1 MVFNLKK
8 WNKKICIF
16 FSLFFVLSLFFY
28 PSFNV
33 LASIESS
40 EEYVPDS
47 TEKYYFS
54 YSISYEE
61 GVSSDGTIKS
71 EAKQYFS
78 SSSGCDDEM
87 VVYLDGSIFYAASV
101 NFLRGDSDTSAF
113 VTSFTIESHS
123 DGTVKKTTSHS
134 ESSYPTITC
143 LYERW
148 IHNDFEGEGRTFG
161 GYHTNMLIF
170 NSKDSAITYS
180 LNGDL
185 SGVLAFPESSEELT
199 DSNSVY
205 DSNIGYL
212 QNVTFNS
219 RNVGSDNSDLNNMTY
234 YFSYDSVT
242 NTGFDINQDGVR
254 VSFYSTYKG
263 IYYDSWAKYFKKD
276 GNVKRFDNKILQV
289 SAKGSDRLEF
299 SYEACMQ
306 SHASEKAETEALC
319 DSSVP
324 TFGQIEYWLRI
335 EQKQADGT
343 WRYGGWVNCSNQSTS
358 VQGDSIADDCITQ
371 TYDGNGNLD
380 VDGGYGSGNSTP
392 HTYGEGSTM
401 DSADADAIDN
411 ENHKRAFES
420 IEDFGD
426 GLDLMKEQLGNIPK
440 VIAEVFLALPSALI
454 VAITSGFFV
463 CIVLRI
469 LGR

>member
-1 MVFNLKK
+1 MKK
-8 WNKKICIF
+8 WNKKVYVF
-16 FSLFFVLSLFFY
+16 FSLFFILSFLVY
-28 PSFNV
+28 PSFSV
-33 LASIESS
+33 LAAQQSLDNFYTPSDLELQCYVVIPEASTAYDHADGFGYYYGSKGSIVVGWLQQYDDSQYVYISS
-40 EEYVPDS
+40 LGHLAVPDS
-47 TEKYYFS
+47 ETLIYKKAINHYDS
-54 YSISYEE
+54 N
-61 GVSSDGTIKS
+61 
-71 EAKQYFS
+71 
-78 SSSGCDDEM
+78 DEYIETN
-87 VVYLDGSIFYAASV
+87 VQ
-101 NFLRGDSDTSAF
+101 
-113 VTSFTIESHS
+113 TIEN
-123 DGTVKKTTSHS
+123 GLF
-134 ESSYPTITC
+134 ESRWC
-143 LYERW
+143 LYSELDTGNV
-148 IHNDFEGEGRTFG
+148 HVKV
-161 GYHTNMLIF
+161 F
-170 NSKDSAITYS
+170 NSRDSAVSFALT
-180 LNGDL
+180 GDE
-185 SGVLAFPESSEELT
+185 SGLISDSSELT

-205 DSNIGYL
+205 APDIGYL

-219 RNVGSDNSDLNNMTY
+219 RNVGSDNSDLDNMTY

-289 SAKGSDRLEF
+289 SANGSDRLEF
-299 SYEACMQ
+299 SYEECMK

-335 EQKQADGT
+335 EQKQSDGT

-401 DSADADAIDN
+401 DSADADAIEN

-426 GLDLMKEQLGNIPK
+426 GLELMKVQLGNIPK

>member
-1 MVFNLKK
+1 MKK
-8 WNKKICIF
+8 WNKKIYIF
-16 FSLFFVLSLFFY
+16 FSLFFVLSLFLY
-28 PSFNV
+28 PSFYV
-33 LASIESS
+33 LASQQSLDNFYTPSDLELQC
-40 EEYVPDS
+40 YVVIPDAS
-47 TEKYYFS
+47 TGYDHADGVGYYYGS
-54 YSISYEE
+54 KGSI
-61 GVSSDGTIKS
+61 
-71 EAKQYFS
+71 
-78 SSSGCDDEM
+78 
-87 VVYLDGSIFYAASV
+87 VVGWLQQCDGSQYVYISSLGHLAVPESETLMYKKAVNHYDSNNEYIKTSV
-101 NFLRGDSDTSAF
+101 QIIDNGLFENKYCPYSDLDTGK
-113 VTSFTIESHS
+113 VHM
-123 DGTVKKTTSHS
+123 K
-134 ESSYPTITC
+134 
-143 LYERW
+143 
-148 IHNDFEGEGRTFG
+148 
-161 GYHTNMLIF
+161 IF
-170 NSKDSAITYS
+170 NSRDSAVSFALT
-180 LNGDL
+180 GDESGLL
-185 SGVLAFPESSEELT
+185 SDSSELT
-199 DSNSVY
+199 ESNSVY
-205 DSNIGYL
+205 DSDIGYL

-219 RNVGSDNSDLNNMTY
+219 RNVGSDNSDLDNMTY

-319 DSSVP
+319 GSSVP

-335 EQKQADGT
+335 EQKQSDGT

-401 DSADADAIDN
+401 ESADADAIEN

-426 GLDLMKEQLGNIPK
+426 GLELMKVQLGNIPK

>member
-1 MVFNLKK
+1 MKK
-8 WNKKICIF
+8 WNKKIYIF
-16 FSLFFVLSLFFY
+16 FSLFFMLSLLAY
-28 PSFNV
+28 PSV
-33 LASIESS
+33 LVFA
-40 EEYVPDS
+40 
-47 TEKYYFS
+47 
-54 YSISYEE
+54 
-61 GVSSDGTIKS
+61 GTITELDTEYEPS
-71 EAKQYFS
+71 EIERQCYYECEGTTFNY
-78 SSSGCDDEM
+78 D
-87 VVYLDGSIFYAASV
+87 
-101 NFLRGDSDTSAF
+101 SAF
-113 VTSFTIESHS
+113 VSKYFYGSNGSIVVGWLEKDANTGDIWLWISPLGNFRSPESEKLYSVQATSYYSES
-123 DGTVKKTTSHS
+123 DGLAYCETNRNTDTWYDTRVGGAPYETLLDEGKTFHM
-134 ESSYPTITC
+134 
-143 LYERW
+143 R
-148 IHNDFEGEGRTFG
+148 
-161 GYHTNMLIF
+161 IF
-170 NSKDSAITYS
+170 NSYESAKSFALTGDESGLISDS
-180 LNGDL
+180 
-185 SGVLAFPESSEELT
+185 SSLT

-205 DSNIGYL
+205 SPDIGYL

-276 GNVKRFDNKILQV
+276 GNIKRFDNKILQV
-289 SAKGSDRLEF
+289 SANGSDRLEF

-306 SHASEKAETEALC
+306 SHAREKAETEAMC

-335 EQKQADGT
+335 EQKQSDGT

-358 VQGDSIADDCITQ
+358 VQGDSIADDCVTQ

-401 DSADADAIDN
+401 DSADADAIEN

-426 GLDLMKEQLGNIPK
+426 GLELMKVQLGNIPK

>member
-1 MVFNLKK
+1 MKK
-8 WNKKICIF
+8 WNKKVYVF
-16 FSLFFVLSLFFY
+16 FSLFFLLSFLVY
-28 PSFNV
+28 PSFSV
-33 LASIESS
+33 LASTELETI
-40 EEYVPDS
+40 YVPS
-47 TEKYYFS
+47 SVEKQCFFRYTSVETSDGGHSDKNYYFYGS
-54 YSISYEE
+54 NGSPCIGYLDNGYLFISNMGHLVNDKSEQTVAVL
-61 GVSSDGTIKS
+61 VSEIYNSDGVFDKTVLSYNSSGWYDYKPYVLS
-71 EAKQYFS
+71 YDELLASDSVTLCMKVFS
-78 SSSGCDDEM
+78 S
-87 VVYLDGSIFYAASV
+87 
-101 NFLRGDSDTSAF
+101 R
-113 VTSFTIESHS
+113 
-123 DGTVKKTTSHS
+123 
-134 ESSYPTITC
+134 
-143 LYERW
+143 
-148 IHNDFEGEGRTFG
+148 
-161 GYHTNMLIF
+161 
-170 NSKDSAITYS
+170 DSAVSYALT
-180 LNGDL
+180 GDE
-185 SGVLAFPESSEELT
+185 SGLISDSSELT

-205 DSNIGYL
+205 APDIGYL

-219 RNVGSDNSDLNNMTY
+219 RNVGSDNSDLDNMTY

-289 SAKGSDRLEF
+289 SANGSDRLEF
-299 SYEACMQ
+299 SYEECMK

-335 EQKQADGT
+335 EQKQSDGT
-343 WRYGGWVNCSNQSTS
+343 WRYGGWVNCNNQSTS

-401 DSADADAIDN
+401 DSADADAIEN

-426 GLDLMKEQLGNIPK
+426 GLELMKVQLGNIPK

>member
-1 MVFNLKK
+1 MIEQIRVNTVYSADSDAFEKTNLQHLDGA
-8 WNKKICIF
+8 W
-16 FSLFFVLSLFFY
+16 Y
-28 PSFNV
+28 
-33 LASIESS
+33 
-40 EEYVPDS
+40 EYKP
-47 TEKYYFS
+47 
-54 YSISYEE
+54 YSITYDELLAGGDVTPHMKIFKSY
-61 GVSSDGTIKS
+61 
-71 EAKQYFS
+71 
-78 SSSGCDDEM
+78 
-87 VVYLDGSIFYAASV
+87 
-101 NFLRGDSDTSAF
+101 
-113 VTSFTIESHS
+113 
-123 DGTVKKTTSHS
+123 
-134 ESSYPTITC
+134 
-143 LYERW
+143 
-148 IHNDFEGEGRTFG
+148 
-161 GYHTNMLIF
+161 
-170 NSKDSAITYS
+170 DSAVSFALT
-180 LNGDL
+180 GDE
-185 SGVLAFPESSEELT
+185 SGLISDSSELT

-205 DSNIGYL
+205 SPDIGYL

-219 RNVGSDNSDLNNMTY
+219 RNVGSDNSDLDNMTY

-242 NTGFDINQDGVR
+242 NTGFDIRQDGVR

-289 SAKGSDRLEF
+289 SANGSDRLEF

-401 DSADADAIDN
+401 ESADADAVEN

-426 GLDLMKEQLGNIPK
+426 GLELMKSQLGNIPK
-440 VIAEVFLALPSALI
+440 VIAEVFLALPAALI

>member
-1 MVFNLKK
+1 MKK
-8 WNKKICIF
+8 WNKKICVF
-16 FSLFFVLSLFFY
+16 FSLFFVLSLLVY
-28 PSFNV
+28 PSVSVFAGTY
-33 LASIESS
+33 LDSEYIPSDIEMQC
-40 EEYVPDS
+40 YL
-47 TEKYYFS
+47 KYKTA
-54 YSISYEE
+54 E
-61 GVSSDGTIKS
+61 
-71 EAKQYFS
+71 
-78 SSSGCDDEM
+78 SSSGGRSETSWYYRGSKGSIC
-87 VVYLDGSIFYAASV
+87 VGYLDNGYLFISCLGNLIEPKSEGTERIKVNTSYSADTDAWEQTNLEYDNGTFY
-101 NFLRGDSDTSAF
+101 LQ
-113 VTSFTIESHS
+113 
-123 DGTVKKTTSHS
+123 KP
-134 ESSYPTITC
+134 YTITYDE
-143 LYERW
+143 LLARGNV
-148 IHNDFEGEGRTFG
+148 IPH
-161 GYHTNMLIF
+161 MKIF
-170 NSKDSAITYS
+170 DSCDSAKAFALT
-180 LNGDL
+180 GDD
-185 SGVLAFPESSEELT
+185 SGLISDSSELT

-205 DSNIGYL
+205 DSEIGYL
-212 QNVTFNS
+212 QNVTFNG
-219 RNVGSDNSDLNNMTY
+219 RNVGSDNSDLDNMTY

-254 VSFYSTYKG
+254 VSLYTTYKG

-289 SAKGSDRLEF
+289 SANGSDRLEF
-299 SYEACMQ
+299 SYESCMQ

-324 TFGQIEYWLRI
+324 TFGQVEYWLRI
-335 EQKQADGT
+335 EQKQSDGT

-371 TYDGNGNLD
+371 TYDGDGNLD

-392 HTYGEGSTM
+392 YTYGEGSTM

-440 VIAEVFLALPSALI
+440 VISEVFLALPSALI

>member
-1 MVFNLKK
+1 MKK
-8 WNKKICIF
+8 WNKKMHIF
-16 FSLFFVLSLFFY
+16 FSLFFVLSLFLY

-33 LASIESS
+33 LASNESS
-40 EEYVPDS
+40 EDYIPDS
-47 TEKYYFS
+47 TEKYYF
-54 YSISYEE
+54 YRSILYEE
-61 GVSSDGTIKS
+61 GAREDGMIKMES
-71 EAKQYFS
+71 KKYFS
-78 SSSGCDDEM
+78 TSSGCDDEI
-87 VVYLDGSIFYAASV
+87 VVYLDGGTFLASSV
-101 NFLRGDSDTSAF
+101 RFLCGDSSEGVF
-113 VTSFTIESHS
+113 YSVTNINSYS
-123 DGTVKKTTSHS
+123 DGTVKK
-134 ESSYPTITC
+134 SSSSKNGPSQSMTC
-143 LYERW
+143 EYEYCVNNEFDEDW
-148 IHNDFEGEGRTFG
+148 KTYG
-161 GYHTNMLIF
+161 GYHTNMKIF
-170 NSKDSAITYS
+170 SSKESAVAYAE
-180 LNGDL
+180 NGDL
-185 SGVLAFPESSEELT
+185 SGIMSNPFETEELT

-205 DSNIGYL
+205 FPDIGYL

-219 RNVGSDNSDLNNMTY
+219 RNVGADNSDLDNMTY

-263 IYYDSWAKYFKKD
+263 IYYDSWLKYFKKD

-289 SAKGSDRLEF
+289 SASGSDRLEF
-299 SYEACMQ
+299 SYETCMK

-319 DSSVP
+319 ESSVP
-324 TFGQIEYWLRI
+324 TFGEIEYWLRI
-335 EQKQADGT
+335 EQKQSDGT

-358 VQGDSIADDCITQ
+358 VQGDSIADDYITQ

-380 VDGGYGSGNSTP
+380 VDGGYGSGTSTS

-401 DSADADAIDN
+401 ESADADAIEN

-426 GLDLMKEQLGNIPK
+426 GLELMKVQLGNIPK

>member
-1 MVFNLKK
+1 MKK
-8 WNKKICIF
+8 WNKKVYVF
-16 FSLFFVLSLFFY
+16 FSLFFILSFLVY
-28 PSFNV
+28 PSFSV
-33 LASIESS
+33 LAYTATDEPYVPSEVEKQCFYHYAEYDSS
-40 EEYVPDS
+40 GKPLKVRDIYYYGSKGSPAVGYLVPKNDGELYLYVANLGYLRGLEEY
-47 TEKYYFS
+47 TYEIY
-54 YSISYEE
+54 SYEYYD
-61 GVSSDGTIKS
+61 SDGTGS
-71 EAKQYFS
+71 YEYNRSTGAFYRQ
-78 SSSGCDDEM
+78 
-87 VVYLDGSIFYAASV
+87 VVSADTPYSKLSKGV
-101 NFLRGDSDTSAF
+101 NMK
-113 VTSFTIESHS
+113 V
-123 DGTVKKTTSHS
+123 
-134 ESSYPTITC
+134 
-143 LYERW
+143 
-148 IHNDFEGEGRTFG
+148 
-161 GYHTNMLIF
+161 F
-170 NSKDSAITYS
+170 NSYDSAVAYAQT
-180 LNGDL
+180 GDE
-185 SGVLAFPESSEELT
+185 SGLISDSSELT

-205 DSNIGYL
+205 APDIGYL

-219 RNVGSDNSDLNNMTY
+219 RNVGADNSDLDNMTY

-289 SAKGSDRLEF
+289 SANGSDRLEF

-335 EQKQADGT
+335 EQKQSDGT

-401 DSADADAIDN
+401 DSADADAIEN

-426 GLDLMKEQLGNIPK
+426 GLELMKVQLGNIPK

>member
-1 MVFNLKK
+1 M
-8 WNKKICIF
+8 CIF
-16 FSLFFVLSLFFY
+16 FSLFFVLSLFLY
-28 PSFNV
+28 PSVCVF
-33 LASIESS
+33 ASTDLDT
-40 EEYVPDS
+40 EYVPSDIES
-47 TEKYYFS
+47 QCYYTSPYDTTKYDHATFTKYFYGSSGSIAVGWLEK
-54 YSISYEE
+54 
-61 GVSSDGTIKS
+61 D
-71 EAKQYFS
+71 
-78 SSSGCDDEM
+78 SSSGDEYLWISSLGNLCDNESEKTYFVDVFCYYDESGN
-87 VVYLDGSIFYAASV
+87 VAKCELNRST
-101 NFLRGDSDTSAF
+101 DTWYDYR
-113 VTSFTIESHS
+113 V
-123 DGTVKKTTSHS
+123 GGV
-134 ESSYPTITC
+134 P
-143 LYERW
+143 YEKLKDEGK
-148 IHNDFEGEGRTFG
+148 DF
-161 GYHTNMLIF
+161 HLKIF
-170 NSKDSAITYS
+170 NSRDSAVSFALT
-180 LNGDL
+180 GDE
-185 SGVLAFPESSEELT
+185 SGLISDSSVLT

-205 DSNIGYL
+205 SPNIGYL

-219 RNVGSDNSDLNNMTY
+219 RNVGADNSDLNNMTY

-289 SAKGSDRLEF
+289 SANCSDRLEF
-299 SYEACMQ
+299 SYETCMQ

-324 TFGQIEYWLRI
+324 TFGQIEYWLRV
-335 EQKQADGT
+335 EQKQSDGT

-371 TYDGNGNLD
+371 TYDGDGNLD

-392 HTYGEGSTM
+392 HTYGEGSTIE
-401 DSADADAIDN
+401 SADADAIEN

-426 GLDLMKEQLGNIPK
+426 GLELMKVQLGNIPK

>member
-1 MVFNLKK
+1 MKK
-8 WNKKICIF
+8 WNKKIYIF
-16 FSLFFVLSLFFY
+16 FSLFFVFSLFLFS
-28 PSFNV
+28 SFSV
-33 LASIESS
+33 LADSSDSQKEPYKPNDLELQCYYYSPNESTKYDHAEKTCYYYGSNGSIVVGWLQNDSNGKPLVYVSSVGNLAVPES
-40 EEYVPDS
+40 EYVCRKEAVNHYDS
-47 TEKYYFS
+47 DDKYVITWVHTYDGAYYERQPFS
-54 YSISYEE
+54 YDFLVSGDVHMKIFASRDSAVRFAKTGDESGLIS
-61 GVSSDGTIKS
+61 D
-71 EAKQYFS
+71 
-78 SSSGCDDEM
+78 SSG
-87 VVYLDGSIFYAASV
+87 
-101 NFLRGDSDTSAF
+101 
-113 VTSFTIESHS
+113 
-123 DGTVKKTTSHS
+123 
-134 ESSYPTITC
+134 
-143 LYERW
+143 
-148 IHNDFEGEGRTFG
+148 
-161 GYHTNMLIF
+161 
-170 NSKDSAITYS
+170 
-180 LNGDL
+180 
-185 SGVLAFPESSEELT
+185 LT

-205 DSNIGYL
+205 APDIGYL
-212 QNVTFNS
+212 QNVKFNS
-219 RNVGSDNSDLNNMTY
+219 RNVGADNSDLDNMTY

-289 SAKGSDRLEF
+289 SANGSDRLEF

-335 EQKQADGT
+335 EQKQSDGT

-401 DSADADAIDN
+401 DSADADAIEN

-426 GLDLMKEQLGNIPK
+426 GLELMKVQLGNIPK

>member
-1 MVFNLKK
+1 MKK
-8 WNKKICIF
+8 WNKKIYIF
-16 FSLFFVLSLFFY
+16 FSLFFVLSLFLY

-33 LASIESS
+33 LASNESS
-40 EEYVPDS
+40 EDYIPDS

-54 YSISYEE
+54 RSILYEE
-61 GVSSDGTIKS
+61 GVQSDGMVKMETKN
-71 EAKQYFS
+71 YFS
-78 SSSGCDDEM
+78 SPSGCDDEII
-87 VVYLDGSIFYAASV
+87 VYLDGGTFLASSV
-101 NFLRGDSDTSAF
+101 SFLRGNSSEGIF
-113 VTSFTIESHS
+113 VSYFNINSYS
-123 DGTVKKTTSHS
+123 DGTVKKTITSKNGPYRWVTC
-134 ESSYPTITC
+134 EYENCVNNEFNTKGTSY
-143 LYERW
+143 
-148 IHNDFEGEGRTFG
+148 G
-161 GYHTNMLIF
+161 GYHTNMKVF
-170 NSKDSAITYS
+170 SSKESAVAYAE
-180 LNGDL
+180 NGDL
-185 SGVLAFPESSEELT
+185 SGIMSNPFETEELT
-199 DSNSVY
+199 ESNSVY

-219 RNVGSDNSDLNNMTY
+219 RNVGSDNSDLDNMTY

-289 SAKGSDRLEF
+289 SAQGSDRLEF
-299 SYEACMQ
+299 SYEDCMK

-324 TFGQIEYWLRI
+324 TFGQVEYWLRI
-335 EQKQADGT
+335 EQKRSDGT
-343 WRYGGWVNCSNQSTS
+343 WRYGGWVNCSNQSAS

-401 DSADADAIDN
+401 ESADADAIEN

-426 GLDLMKEQLGNIPK
+426 GLELMKVQLGNIPK

>member
-1 MVFNLKK
+1 MKK
-8 WNKKICIF
+8 WNKKMFIF
-16 FSLFFVLSLFFY
+16 FSLFFVLSLFLY
-28 PSFNV
+28 PSFSV
-33 LASIESS
+33 LASQQSLDDFYTPSDLELQCYAVISEASTAYDHAEGFAYHYGSKGSIVVGWLQQYDGSQYVYISS
-40 EEYVPDS
+40 LGHLAVP
-47 TEKYYFS
+47 
-54 YSISYEE
+54 
-61 GVSSDGTIKS
+61 KS
-71 EAKQYFS
+71 ETLVTKNAINHYDSNDEYIKTSVQTID
-78 SSSGCDDEM
+78 SGLFERT
-87 VVYLDGSIFYAASV
+87 Y
-101 NFLRGDSDTSAF
+101 
-113 VTSFTIESHS
+113 
-123 DGTVKKTTSHS
+123 
-134 ESSYPTITC
+134 C
-143 LYERW
+143 LYSELDTGKVHMK
-148 IHNDFEGEGRTFG
+148 IFG
-161 GYHTNMLIF
+161 
-170 NSKDSAITYS
+170 SRDSAVSFALT
-180 LNGDL
+180 GDE
-185 SGVLAFPESSEELT
+185 SGLISDSSELT

-205 DSNIGYL
+205 SPDIGYL

-219 RNVGSDNSDLNNMTY
+219 RNVGSDNSDLDNMTY

-289 SAKGSDRLEF
+289 SANGSDRLEF

-319 DSSVP
+319 NSSVP

-335 EQKQADGT
+335 EQKQSDGT

-401 DSADADAIDN
+401 ESADADAIDN

>member
-1 MVFNLKK
+1 MKK
-8 WNKKICIF
+8 WNKKMCIF
-16 FSLFFVLSLFFY
+16 FSLFFILSLLVY
-28 PSFNV
+28 PSMSVFAAQTT
-33 LASIESS
+33 LDR
-40 EEYVPDS
+40 EYVPTDIELQCYYEYLPCDS
-47 TEKYYFS
+47 IYGGPSETSVYYSGSKGSICVGFLKNGYLWLSPLGNLIEPESEAYVSVRVNTAYSDDGTWVETNLQYPSGTYYETQLFS
-54 YSISYEE
+54 YTYDELLAKGDPIYHMKIFDSRESATAFALTGDESGLISD
-61 GVSSDGTIKS
+61 SSD
-71 EAKQYFS
+71 
-78 SSSGCDDEM
+78 
-87 VVYLDGSIFYAASV
+87 
-101 NFLRGDSDTSAF
+101 
-113 VTSFTIESHS
+113 
-123 DGTVKKTTSHS
+123 
-134 ESSYPTITC
+134 
-143 LYERW
+143 
-148 IHNDFEGEGRTFG
+148 
-161 GYHTNMLIF
+161 
-170 NSKDSAITYS
+170 
-180 LNGDL
+180 L
-185 SGVLAFPESSEELT
+185 S

-205 DSNIGYL
+205 SPDIGYL

-219 RNVGSDNSDLNNMTY
+219 RNVGSDNSDLDNMTY

-343 WRYGGWVNCSNQSTS
+343 WRYGGWVNCNNQSTS

-401 DSADADAIDN
+401 ESADADAIDN

-426 GLDLMKEQLGNIPK
+426 GLELMKVQLGNIPK

>member
-1 MVFNLKK
+1 MKK
-8 WNKKICIF
+8 WNKKMCIF
-16 FSLFFVLSLFFY
+16 FSLFFILSFLVY
-28 PSFNV
+28 PSFSV
-33 LASIESS
+33 LASTESS
-40 EEYVPDS
+40 SESGEEYVPDS
-47 TEKYYFS
+47 TEKYYFFR
-54 YSISYEE
+54 SISYAE
-61 GVSSDGTIKS
+61 GSKSDGLVKYES
-71 EAKQYFS
+71 KKYLS
-78 SSSGCDDEM
+78 SASDCNEEI
-87 VVYLDGSIFYAASV
+87 VIYLDCGTFYASSV
-101 NFLRGDSDTSAF
+101 SFLCGNSNNYTFNSG
-113 VTSFTIESHS
+113 TTIYSYS
-123 DGTVKKTTSHS
+123 DGTVKKVPYSKEGPYS
-134 ESSYPTITC
+134 KVTC
-143 LYERW
+143 EYEDLV
-148 IHNDFEGEGRTFG
+148 NGEYDKNEKTYN
-161 GYHTNMLIF
+161 GYHTNMKVF
-170 NSKDSAITYS
+170 SSMESAVAYAT
-180 LNGDL
+180 NGDL
-185 SGVLAFPESSEELT
+185 SGIMSNPFETEELT
-199 DSNSVY
+199 ESNSVY

-212 QNVTFNS
+212 QNVKFNS
-219 RNVGSDNSDLNNMTY
+219 RNVGSDNSDLDNMTY

-335 EQKQADGT
+335 EQKQSDGT

-401 DSADADAIDN
+401 ESADADAIEN

-426 GLDLMKEQLGNIPK
+426 GLELMKVQLGNIPK

>member
-1 MVFNLKK
+1 MKK
-8 WNKKICIF
+8 WNKKMCIF
-16 FSLFFVLSLFFY
+16 FSLFFILSLLVY
-28 PSFNV
+28 PSISVFAAYETMN
-33 LASIESS
+33 EK
-40 EEYVPDS
+40 YVPNEVEKQCYKSS
-47 TEKYYFS
+47 TGKLNNGDDAEYDTYF
-54 YSISYEE
+54 Y
-61 GVSSDGTIKS
+61 GSDGS
-71 EAKQYFS
+71 PCV
-78 SSSGCDDEM
+78 G
-87 VVYLDGSIFYAASV
+87 YLKDSLLCVAPLG
-101 NFLRGDSDTSAF
+101 FLRGNESVYLHILYSYAYYDSDGNFSGEINRMSTSDN
-113 VTSFTIESHS
+113 TSPI
-123 DGTVKKTTSHS
+123 
-134 ESSYPTITC
+134 SSTPYYDIKDV
-143 LYERW
+143 R
-148 IHNDFEGEGRTFG
+148 FSMR
-161 GYHTNMLIF
+161 IF
-170 NSKDSAITYS
+170 NSYDSAVSFALT
-180 LNGDL
+180 GDL
-185 SGVLAFPESSEELT
+185 SGLISDSSELT

-205 DSNIGYL
+205 SPDIGYL

-219 RNVGSDNSDLNNMTY
+219 RNVGSDNSDLDNMTY

-289 SAKGSDRLEF
+289 SANGSDRLEF

-324 TFGQIEYWLRI
+324 TFGQIEYWLRV
-335 EQKQADGT
+335 EQKQSDGT

-371 TYDGNGNLD
+371 TYDGDGNLD

-401 DSADADAIDN
+401 DSADADAIEN

-426 GLDLMKEQLGNIPK
+426 GLELMKVQLGNIPK